1 MGEMDFQ
8 MAQEHDGTTFRDY
21 TQAQQRVRDF
31 YRENHAKQTLEF
43 VLEKKEQYL
52 SLKTMGIWEAMEALN
67 VLVDESDPDTELS
80 QVEHNLQTA
89 EACRRD
95 NRPDWFVLAGFIHDL
110 GKVLTMFGEPQWAVV
125 GDTFPV
131 GCAWSDKV
139 VFSEFFSANADA
151 SRPDLQTAQ
160 GIYEEGC
167 GLDNV
172 HMSWGHDEYI
182 WMVLKDSKIP
192 DEGLAMLRY
201 HSFYSWHRE
210 GAYEHL
216 MNDDD
221 RRRLPWVKKFS
232 GYDLYSKSDSAPVV
246 EELKP
251 YYQSLI
257 AKYLPAQVAW

>member
-1 MGEMDFQ
+1 

-52 SLKTMGIWEAMEALN
+52 SLNRKTMGIWEAMEALN

-131 GCAWSDKV
+131 GCAYSDRIV
-139 VFSEFFSANADA
+139 YPEFFENN
-151 SRPDLQTAQ
+151 PDSTHPVYSTKF

-172 HMSWGHDEYI
+172 HLSWGHDEYLYH
-182 WMVLKDSKIP
+182 VCKDYLPTEALYPI
-192 DEGLAMLRY
+192 RY
-201 HSFYSWHRE
+201 HSFYSAHTGHDYEYLMDDTDKEMFYWVRE
-210 GAYEHL
+210 F
-216 MNDDD
+216 NQ
-221 RRRLPWVKKFS
+221 
-232 GYDLYSKSDSAPVV
+232 YDLYSKADEPPKVDKLRPYY
-246 EELKP
+246 EEL
-251 YYQSLI
+251 I
-257 AKYLPAQVAW
+257 GKYFPKEVRW